1 MGKFFNI
8 KVKPTINASVQ
19 HLGAFAAHDLISD
32 WHAFDVPKG
41 GFAVKGATVLLR
53 GADGDANTAR
63 AFALYFAQ
71 PTTNGDAP
79 SSLGTE
85 HATMNGK
92 LNTYANN
99 FVGAIDFQSTNNQVN
114 ANLDYMSV
122 YTTGLTGS
130 TGQHVHLTVEGRP
143 SLTKDGY
150 NTLYM
155 AIAGG
160 ASNTWSFS
168 TAVVTSQTVDVSELD
183 AIALVNA
190 DIEGTDPRQV
200 FAVGDVIHA
209 EDNIILGEI
218 ESMAD
223 ANTITFK
230 ADGSA
235 TESGTSYTVP
245 ADAAAW
251 KIQNGAGAAG
261 DLASGDELYNI
272 NPITVIL
279 HCER

>member
-8 KVKPTINASVQ
+8 TVKPTIKASDQ
-19 HLGAFAAHDLISD
+19 HNGAFSAHDLISD
-32 WHAFDVPKG
+32 WHAFDIPKG
-41 GFAVKGATVLLR
+41 GFAVKGATALVR
-53 GADGDANTAR
+53 GVDGAANTAR

-71 PTTNGDAP
+71 PRANGDAP
-79 SSLGTE
+79 SSLGAE

-92 LNTYANN
+92 LDTYANN
-99 FVGAIDFQSTNNQVN
+99 LVGAIDFQSTSTAVN
-114 ANLDYMSV
+114 ANLDYMTV

-130 TGQHVHLTVEGRP
+130 TGQHVHMTVEGR
-143 SLTKDGY
+143 SNLTKDGF

-168 TAVVTSQTVDVSELD
+168 TGVVTSQAIDVSATDGAE
-183 AIALVNA
+183 LVNA
-190 DIEGTDPRQV
+190 DIEGTDPRLV

-209 EDNIILGEI
+209 EDDIIVGEI
-218 ESMAD
+218 ASMAD

-245 ADAAAW
+245 ADLAAW
-251 KIQNGAGAAG
+251 RVQNGAGAAG

>member
-8 KVKPTINASVQ
+8 TVKPTIKASDQ
-19 HLGAFAAHDLISD
+19 HNGAFSAHDLISD
-32 WHAFDVPKG
+32 WHAFDIPKG
-41 GFAVKGATVLLR
+41 GFAVKGATVLVR
-53 GADGDANTAR
+53 GVDGAANTNH

-71 PTTNGDAP
+71 PRANGDAP
-79 SSLGTE
+79 SSLGAE

-92 LNTYANN
+92 LATYANN
-99 FVGAIDFQSTNNQVN
+99 IVGAIDFQSTSTAVN
-114 ANLDYMSV
+114 ANLDFMTV

-130 TGQHVHLTVEGRP
+130 TGQHVHMTVEGRP
-143 SLTKDGY
+143 NLTKDGF

-168 TAVVTSQTVDVSELD
+168 TGVVTSRAVDVSELD
-183 AIALVNA
+183 AIELVNA

-200 FAVGDVIHA
+200 FAIGDVIHA
-209 EDNIILGEI
+209 EDDIIVGEI
-218 ESMAD
+218 ASMAD
-223 ANTITFK
+223 ANTIAFK

-251 KIQNGAGAAG
+251 KTQNGAGAAG